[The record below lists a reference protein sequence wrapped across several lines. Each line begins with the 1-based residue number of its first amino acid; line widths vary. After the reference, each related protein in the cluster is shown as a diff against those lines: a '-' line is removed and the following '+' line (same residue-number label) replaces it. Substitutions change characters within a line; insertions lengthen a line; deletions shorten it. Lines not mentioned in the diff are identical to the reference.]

1 PRAQTTH
8 RHLSGDRCSGTC
20 PGRARES
27 QKARGVEVARITTA
41 STKPDAEALQHE
53 VTMLL
58 QTATQAPVQ
67 TVPVQTTVV
76 RPSFTD
82 TLIDSFRNAFSMLL
96 SAIPRILGFIIIV
109 AIGWFVSSLLAR
121 GVIGLLRAIRFDEL
135 MQRSG
140 LADFANKMGTGLD
153 SAGIIA
159 GLVKWLT
166 RIVVL
171 LVAFDVLGLPAVSDV
186 MRQLLLWLPNLV
198 VAIFVLFI
206 GGIAARAL
214 GNFIRGATA
223 EAGFAN
229 PETLANVVRT
239 TVWAFAIVV
248 AINQLGIATNL
259 ITTLFTGFVAA
270 LAIALGLAFG
280 LGGRDLA
287 SRTL

>member
-1 PRAQTTH
+1 M
-8 RHLSGDRCSGTC
+8 
-20 PGRARES
+20 
-27 QKARGVEVARITTA
+27 
-41 STKPDAEALQHE
+41 
-53 VTMLL
+53 TMLL
-58 QTATQAPVQ
+58 LQTTTQAPAQ
-67 TVPVQTTVV
+67 NAPAAAE
-76 RPSFTD
+76 PSFTQ
-82 TLIDSFRNAFSMLL
+82 TLIQSFRDAFSMIV
-96 SAIPRILGFIIIV
+96 SAIPRILGFILIV
-109 AIGWFVSSLLAR
+109 AIGWLVSNWLAR
-121 GVIGLLRAIRFDEL
+121 GVTSLLRAIRFDEL

-140 LADFANKMGTGLD
+140 IGDFLNKMGTGTD
-153 SAGIIA
+153 AAGIVA
-159 GLVKWLT
+159 GLVKWIV

-171 LVAFDVLGLPAVSDV
+171 LVGFDVLGLPAVSDV

-214 GNFIRGATA
+214 GNIVRGATA

-270 LAIALGLAFG
+270 LAIGLGLAFG

-287 SRTL
+287 SRTLENWYDQAQEVRPSRRKAKAEE

>member
-1 PRAQTTH
+1 M
-8 RHLSGDRCSGTC
+8 L
-20 PGRARES
+20 
-27 QKARGVEVARITTA
+27 
-41 STKPDAEALQHE
+41 
-53 VTMLL
+53 LL
-58 QTATQAPVQ
+58 QTTTQAPVQ
-67 TVPVQTTVV
+67 TVPVATQ
-76 RPSFTD
+76 PSFTA
-82 TLIDSFRNAFSMLL
+82 TLIESFRDAFTMIVG
-96 SAIPRILGFIIIV
+96 AIPRILGFIIIV
-109 AIGWFVSSLLAR
+109 AIGWFVSSVLAR

-140 LADFANKMGTGLD
+140 LGDFLNKMGTGLD
-153 SAGIIA
+153 AAGLVA
-159 GLVKWLT
+159 GLVKWLV

-214 GNFIRGATA
+214 GNVVRGATA

-229 PETLANVVRT
+229 PETLANVTRT

-287 SRTL
+287 SRTLENWYDQAQEVRPSRRKARSEE

>member
-1 PRAQTTH
+1 
-8 RHLSGDRCSGTC
+8 
-20 PGRARES
+20 
-27 QKARGVEVARITTA
+27 
-41 STKPDAEALQHE
+41 
-53 VTMLL
+53 MLL
-58 QTATQAPVQ
+58 QTTAQVPVQ
-67 TVPVQTTVV
+67 TVPAQ
-76 RPSFTD
+76 PSLTD
-82 TLIDSFRNAFSMLL
+82 TLIGSFRDAATMILG
-96 SAIPRILGFIIIV
+96 AIPRILGFIVIV
-109 AIGWFVSSLLAR
+109 AIGWFISSILAR
-121 GVIGLLRAIRFDEL
+121 GVGGLLRAIRFDEL

-140 LADFANKMGTGLD
+140 IGDFLNKMGTGND
-153 SAGIIA
+153 PAGIIA
-159 GLVKWLT
+159 GLVKWIV
-166 RIVVL
+166 RVVVL

-214 GNFIRGATA
+214 GNIVRGATA
-223 EAGFAN
+223 EAGFAS
-229 PETLANVVRT
+229 PETLANVTKT

-287 SRTL
+287 SRTLENWYDQAQEVRPRRRAKSED

>member
-1 PRAQTTH
+1 
-8 RHLSGDRCSGTC
+8 
-20 PGRARES
+20 
-27 QKARGVEVARITTA
+27 
-41 STKPDAEALQHE
+41 
-53 VTMLL
+53 MLL
-58 QTATQAPVQ
+58 QTTAQVPVQ
-67 TVPVQTTVV
+67 TVPVTTQ
-76 RPSFTD
+76 PTFTE
-82 TLIDSFRNAFSMLL
+82 TLVASFRDAFSMILG
-96 SAIPRILGFIIIV
+96 AIPRILGFIVVV
-109 AIGWFVSSLLAR
+109 AIGWFISSILAR
-121 GVIGLLRAIRFDEL
+121 GVGGLLRAIRFDEL

-140 LADFANKMGTGLD
+140 IGDFLNKMGTGSD
-153 SAGIIA
+153 PAGLVA
-159 GLVKWLT
+159 GLVKWIV

-214 GNFIRGATA
+214 GNIVRGATA

-229 PETLANVVRT
+229 PETLSNVTKT

-287 SRTL
+287 SRTLENWYDQAQEVRPRRRTKSEE